1 MAGRRG
7 GAALIHA
14 LYSVALRLGLLAY
27 LPVFAIRKLRRS
39 GYDKAIGQRLGR
51 YGADLPAEPR
61 CWIHAVS
68 VGEAVTSVPLV
79 EALARRWPEL
89 GIVMTTVTPTGARI
103 VADRLDGR
111 VSHRYFPVDLPGPV
125 RRALDAVRPRFFIGM
140 ETELWPNFLRA
151 LAARGIP
158 SMVTNGRISDR
169 SFRRYRRVRFLT
181 SRMLRDVAV
190 FAMQSEEDA
199 RRIIA
204 LGAPPERVV
213 VTGNLKTDLAPPEA
227 GAEALWQRLLGLGE
241 DDLVW
246 IAGST
251 HRGEDAAV
259 LDAFARLRARF
270 PQLVLLLAPRHPE
283 RVPEVE
289 RLVSE
294 RGLKAVRRSDLPGAR
309 DPSAVIILDTV
320 GELAQIYRVA
330 TVVFVGGSLVPT
342 GGHNML
348 EPALLRKAVLF
359 GPHTSNFRESADAL
373 LAAGGAT
380 LVGEEAHLER
390 HVDLLLGDADLRRRM
405 GEAAF
410 QAVVGRQGAVKHT
423 LELVEHYLMEPAR
436 D

>member
-1 MAGRRG
+1 
-7 GAALIHA
+7 
-14 LYSVALRLGLLAY
+14 
-27 LPVFAIRKLRRS
+27 
-39 GYDKAIGQRLGR
+39 LGR

-68 VGEAVTSVPLV
+68 VGEAATAVPLV

-103 VADRLDGR
+103 VGDRLDGK

-125 RRALDAVRPRFFIGM
+125 SRALDAVRPRFFIGM

-158 SMVTNGRISDR
+158 SMVANGRISDR

-181 SRMLRDVAV
+181 SRMLRDVVV

-204 LGAPPERVV
+204 LGAQPERVV
-213 VTGNLKTDLAPPEA
+213 VTGNLKTDLMPPEP
-227 GAEALWQRLLGLGE
+227 GAEVLWQGLLGLGE

-251 HRGEDAAV
+251 HRGEDAVV
-259 LDAFARLRARF
+259 LDAFVRLGTRF
-270 PQLVLLLAPRHPE
+270 PQLVLLIAPRHPE
-283 RVPEVE
+283 RVAEVE
-289 RLVSE
+289 RLVTE
-294 RGLKAVRRSDLPGAR
+294 RGLRAVRRSDLPGMR
-309 DPSAVIILDTV
+309 DRSAVIILDTV
-320 GELAQIYRVA
+320 GELAQLYRVA
-330 TVVFVGGSLVPT
+330 TVVFVGGSLVPA

-359 GPHTSNFRESADAL
+359 GPHTGNFRESADAL
-373 LAAGGAT
+373 LTTGGAV
-380 LVGEEAHLER
+380 LVRDGAELER
-390 HVDLLLGDADLRRRM
+390 GVRVLLEDVELRRRT

-410 QAVVGRQGAVKHT
+410 QAIVGRQGAVKHT
-423 LELVEHYLMEPAR
+423 IELVERFLMEPANA
-436 D
+436 